1 MIRPTHLDAAPSGR
15 VHRAGLSIVSLFS
28 GVGGFELGLE
38 RVGHKACLLC
48 EVDPVASSV
57 LKQRFPGTQ
66 LISDVSDLASLPAE
80 TDLVCAGFPCQNLS
94 MAGDKRGIAGPKSSL
109 VDQVFRLFDAQEVPW
124 VLLENV
130 YFMLHLDGGKAME
143 HIIGNLE
150 RRGMRWAYRVLN
162 TRGFGLPQRRR
173 RVFLIASRDRDPRE
187 VILSDD
193 GMAWKEPAIVSL
205 DLPIGFYWTEGRS
218 GVGLTLDAIP
228 PLKNGSGLGIPSA
241 PAVLFP
247 DGLVETPT
255 IQEAERLQGFP
266 ADWTAAAENINGRLR
281 WRLLGN
287 AVSVPIAEWIGR
299 KLAEPRAYDSSMDKQ
314 LLPGEPWPPAAWGN
328 GNGRF
333 RSTVSQD
340 PLGLIS
346 SLNSFAFRPWKP
358 LSARALKG
366 FISRAE
372 SSRLKFPS
380 GFLDALRRR
389 LSREQVSL

>member
-1 MIRPTHLDAAPSGR
+1 MIRPTPLEGAASGIAR
-15 VHRAGLSIVSLFS
+15 GAGLTIVSLFS

-38 RVGHKACLLC
+38 KGGHKTHLFC
-48 EVDPVASSV
+48 ELDPVAKSV

-66 LISDVSDLASLPAE
+66 LISDVSELASLPSQ

-109 VDQVFRLFDAQEVPW
+109 VDHVFRLLDAQPVPW
-124 VLLENV
+124 VLFENV

-162 TRGFGLPQRRR
+162 TRGFGVPQRRR
-173 RVFLIASRDRDPRE
+173 RVFLIASRDLDPRD

-193 GMAWKEPAIVSL
+193 SFVCKEPTAISL
-205 DLPIGFYWTEGRS
+205 ELPIGFYWTEGRS
-218 GVGLTLDAIP
+218 GVGLTVDGIP
-228 PLKNGSGLGIPSA
+228 PLKSGSGLGIPSA

-247 DGLVETPT
+247 DGSVDTPT

-266 ADWTAAAENINGRLR
+266 ADWTAPAEGMNGRLR

-287 AVSVPIAEWIGR
+287 AVSVPVAEWIGR
-299 KLAEPRAYDSSMDKQ
+299 KLAHPRTYDSSADKQ
-314 LLPGEPWPPAAWGN
+314 LRPGEPWPPAAWGD
-328 GNGRF
+328 GIGRF
-333 RSTVSQD
+333 RSAATQD
-340 PLGLIS
+340 PLGVIS
-346 SLNSFAFRPWKP
+346 SLSSFALRPWKP

-372 SSRLKFPS
+372 SSRLKFPT

-389 LSREQVSL
+389 LSRA